1 MMVESLEFDDDAGG
15 PVWSL
20 VVAGDCVLDREAEQR
35 LLSED
40 VHRRV
45 GDADLAVA
53 NLEAPLPVDAD
64 PIPKSGPALTT
75 DPDTVD
81 RLADAGFDLLAL
93 ANNHLM
99 DYGAAGL
106 EATQRACDAATV
118 ETVGAGETRSDALEP
133 VHLDRRGV
141 DVAVVNVCEREYGVA
156 SRTAS
161 GTAPADHRQAVATVR
176 EAAGGADVVV
186 VVSHGGVEYVPL
198 PPPTRRNRLREF
210 VDAGA
215 DLVVGHHPH
224 VAQGW
229 EVYDGVPVFPSLGN
243 FAFDRQGDHE
253 NTSRGFLLD
262 VRFEGG
268 TLARID
274 LVPTVLDGAVRELSC
289 DEADGFGKYLVRA
302 SAVLDDDER
311 YEAHW
316 QAIAERLFYERY
328 SNWLLTGVGETLG
341 LARAQP
347 NDPEAQ
353 RPHWDPDRR
362 QTELLTLLNVI
373 RNESHNDVVS
383 TALALLTNDEPDR
396 RTDAVSQSVDEML
409 KWTAR

>member
-1 MMVESLEFDDDAGG
+1 MIEPLEFDADSGG
-15 PVWSL
+15 PAWSL
-20 VVAGDCVLDREAEQR
+20 VVAGDCVLDREGDQR
-35 LLSED
+35 LLADD
-40 VHRRV
+40 VRRRV
-45 GDADLAVA
+45 DEADLALA
-53 NLEAPLPVDAD
+53 NLEAPLPVDAE

-75 DPDTVD
+75 DPDSVE
-81 RLADAGFDLLAL
+81 RLAAVGFNLLAL

-99 DYGAAGL
+99 DYGSAGL
-106 EATQRACDAATV
+106 RATQAACDASNV
-118 ETVGAGETRSDALEP
+118 ETAGAGETRADALEP
-133 VHLDRRGV
+133 AHFDRGGV

-156 SRTAS
+156 SRTAP

-176 EAAGGADVVV
+176 EAAGSADVVV

-198 PPPTRRNRLREF
+198 PPPTRRDRLHEF

-262 VRFEGG
+262 VRFEGD
-268 TLARID
+268 TLTRASP
-274 LVPTVLDGAVRELSC
+274 VPTVLDGTVRELPIA
-289 DEADGFGKYLVRA
+289 EANGFGYYLTQA
-302 SAVLDDDER
+302 SAALAEDER

-316 QAIAERLFYERY
+316 QTIAERLFYERY
-328 SNWLLTGVGETLG
+328 SNWLLTGVGETFG

-353 RPHWDPDRR
+353 RPHWDPERR
-362 QTELLTLLNVI
+362 RTELLTLLNVV
-373 RNESHNDVVS
+373 RNESHNDVVG
-383 TALALLTNDEPDR
+383 TALALLAGDEPDR
-396 RTDAVSQSVDEML
+396 RTDEVSESIDEML
-409 KWTAR
+409 EWTAR